1 MKIENILII
10 ISAAIAIIFILWYIF
25 GQSPTLEQVILTL
38 MTFVLTAVLFN
49 IGLTFKI
56 WGDFQRHVGEHKGSK
71 KDGE

>member
-10 ISAAIAIIFILWYIF
+10 VSAAIAIIFILWYIF

-38 MTFVLTAVLFN
+38 MTFILTALLFN

-56 WGDFQRHVGEHKGSK
+56 WGDLQHHIGEHKGSEK
-71 KDGE
+71 N